1 MSFCR
6 LYFGRQPSVIES
18 MENGNVKRLVRC
30 GVRELLEFL
39 LGWVRTRRD
48 EHAGK

>member
-1 MSFCR
+1 MSCCR

-30 GVRELLEFL
+30 AVTQLLEFL
-39 LGWVRTRRD
+39 LD
-48 EHAGK
+48 